1 LVDQNLKGNE
11 MTETEIRNQEKAN
24 QVAKE
29 ILNQLGGNRKLSA
42 MIAMHNVYFST
53 DSLSQG
59 FLQFDFKG
67 CRIASKVRIFL
78 EYNDT
83 YTLKFYSKSGI
94 EKHTIQG
101 VYNDMLIEVFQNH
114 TKLYLSL

>member
-1 LVDQNLKGNE
+1 LVDQNLKGNT
-11 MTETEIRNQEKAN
+11 MTEIEIRNQEKSN
-24 QVAKE
+24 QVAEE

-42 MIAMHNVYFST
+42 MIAMHNLYFST
-53 DSLSQG
+53 DSLTQG